1 MPDWTYL
8 PLHRAAAAVLG
19 ARRARRTALRS
30 LAALVGLHGGEQV
43 ARAFVH
49 PVPSPDAARLGALVG
64 PDVLAD
70 AARALPVLGGHVV
83 RPTAGPGGTPR
94 LPAGARTVVVDDPD
108 VARAALALADPDVT
122 VLATSRVLAAAGPGW
137 FQRVLEA
144 ATPTR
149 PPDGLVEAV
158 RRGPRRWPPWLW
170 GLVVGAGMVVA
181 GLGAAVITLGPV
193 LLPYDRAH
201 LGAGTDGLL
210 VVSPH
215 LVGFVQH
222 DRITMAG
229 TMVAIGVL
237 YGGLAWGGLRRG
249 RRWARTAYLLSG
261 CGAFPTL
268 LHYLVIGFFEP
279 LHALTTAVLVPMYL
293 VAVRRAPTVPRWSHV
308 PDGPERER
316 VRAAAGQLLMVVTGF
331 GLLVGGAVIT
341 VIGLSTVFVGTDLEF
356 LGTDAASIAVAN
368 DRLVGFVAH
377 DRAGFGGAL
386 MGAATAILLLAAWG
400 WRRGERWV
408 WWCLAVGAVAGFG
421 PTVAVHWAVG
431 YTDLGHLA
439 PVYLGIVL
447 TTVALWL
454 SRPYLCARDDGAR
467 AAGGPGPGVS

>member
-8 PLHRAAAAVLG
+8 PLRHAAASVLG
-19 ARRARRTALRS
+19 ERRARRIALHS
-30 LAALVGLHGGEQV
+30 LATLVGLPGGERV

-49 PVPSPDAARLGALVG
+49 PLPSPDATRLGAVVG
-64 PDVLAD
+64 PDVVVD
-70 AARALPVLGGHVV
+70 AARALPVLGGRVV
-83 RPTAGPGGTPR
+83 RSTAGAVGAAGPVGAQG
-94 LPAGARTVVVDDPD
+94 LPAGSHRTVVVDDPD
-108 VARAALALADPDVT
+108 VARAAAALAEPGVT
-122 VLATSRVLAAAGPGW
+122 VLATSGVLAGAGPGW
-137 FQRVLEA
+137 FQLVLEA

-158 RRGPRRWPPWLW
+158 RRGPRRWPAWLW

-201 LGAGTDGLL
+201 LGAGTDDLL

-229 TMVAIGVL
+229 TMVAIGIL

-279 LHALTTAVLVPMYL
+279 LHALTTVVLVPMYL
-293 VAVRRAPTVPRWSHV
+293 AAVWQPPAQPRWTHR
-308 PDGPERER
+308 PDGPERDR
-316 VRAAAGQLLMVVTGF
+316 LRAAAGQLLMVVTGF
-331 GLLVGGAVIT
+331 GLLVGGLVIT
-341 VIGLSTVFVGTDLEF
+341 VVGLTSVFVGTDLEF
-356 LGTDAASIAVAN
+356 LGTDAASVAAAN

-386 MGAATAILLLAAWG
+386 TGAATAILLLAAWG

-408 WWCLAVGAVAGFG
+408 WWCLALGAVAGFG
-421 PTVAVHWAVG
+421 PTVAVHRAVG

-439 PVYLGIVL
+439 PVYLGIAL
-447 TTVALWL
+447 TAVALWL
-454 SRPYLCARDDGAR
+454 SRPYLCAR
-467 AAGGPGPGVS
+467 AGDVS